1 MFNLKQKAA
10 RVWASRVGKIAV
22 LGAAGFALT
31 TGGAVAATALPL
43 NSVGPDQIQT
53 GGVWG
58 VDIHRNTIPE
68 DKLGWAVR
76 DKINKV
82 GQQGPA
88 GPVGPQ
94 GPKGDTGATGATG
107 AQGEAGK
114 DGARGEQGIQGPKG
128 DPGDPATDVKG
139 ELGFEFEVPQA
150 TITNIGGKFADRATK
165 LYTFTI
171 PADGSWCIQTT
182 AKFTRT
188 VAAETGAAL
197 TRPML
202 ALRVPAYENKDA
214 GTIMGNDISPA
225 LNNDLTGQVMENL
238 VLAKGDKVDVYGFG
252 YADDRGTSGS
262 GQIVAGASINGFH
275 C

>member
-1 MFNLKQKAA
+1 MNIKQKAA

-31 TGGAVAATALPL
+31 TGGAVAATSLPI
-43 NSVGPDQIQT
+43 NSVGSAQIVNE
-53 GGVWG
+53 GVWG
-58 VDIHRNTIPE
+58 GDIHRNTIDE
-68 DKLGWAVR
+68 TKLGWAVR
-76 DKINKV
+76 DKLNQV

-88 GPVGPQ
+88 GPAGPQ

-107 AQGEAGK
+107 AQGEK
-114 DGARGEQGIQGPKG
+114 GEQGDQGPKGEKG
-128 DPGDPATDVKG
+128 DPGDPATDVYGKLQL
-139 ELGFEFEVPQA
+139 EVEVPPA
-150 TITNIGGKFADRATK
+150 TITNIGGKFAERATK
-165 LYTFTI
+165 LYTFTV

-188 VAAETGAAL
+188 VQAEAGAAL

-202 ALRVPAYENKDA
+202 ALRAPAYENKDA

-238 VLAKGDKVDVYGFG
+238 VLSKGDKIDVYGFG

-262 GQIVAGASINGFH
+262 GQIVAGASINGFL